1 MPLLQLEPV
10 PLLQIQRD
18 LYDLPRS
25 FERFEAYIATMV
37 GGSDDIALPPLVAMN
52 PMGKPHVAALL
63 DALLSIDAEGIAAR
77 SLVEAQR
84 RLRGLEAKLKVG
96 LVVADDAMGGW
107 TDRHMFE
114 AKHRFEWD
122 ADARRGW
129 STVMLW
135 SSEVPSA
142 ETVVA
147 ETLSSVYRT
156 LYLLRFGPPTTLH
169 RMLRQEGLAAAFA
182 GAEPT
187 LAGDDLELV
196 RLELEPHLEAGGF
209 AQVFPLLYGDE
220 AAAQAGLPTRGL
232 PPRAGF
238 ELGLTQVLAAAAGP
252 EDALLAAEV
261 REDGKIVS

>member
-1 MPLLQLEPV
+1 MPLPQLELV
-10 PLLQIQRD
+10 PLLRIQRD
-18 LYDLPRS
+18 LYDLPRNS
-25 FERFEAYIATMV
+25 ERFEAYIATMV
-37 GGSDDIALPPLVAMN
+37 DGSDDIALPPLAAMN

-63 DALLSIDAEGIAAR
+63 DTLLSFDAEAIAAR
-77 SLVEAQR
+77 TLVEAQR
-84 RLRGLEAKLKVG
+84 RLHGLEANLKVG

-122 ADARRGW
+122 AEARRGW

-135 SSEVPSA
+135 SSEVPSEEA
-142 ETVVA
+142 VAA
-147 ETLSSVYRT
+147 ETLSSIYRT
-156 LYLLRFGPPTTLH
+156 LHLLRFGPPTTLR

-196 RLELEPHLEAGGF
+196 RLELEPQLEAGVF

-220 AAAQAGLPTRGL
+220 AAAKAGLPTRGL

-238 ELGLTQVLAAAAGP
+238 ELALAQVLAAGTAP
-252 EDALLAAEV
+252 EDALLTAEV
-261 REDGKIVS
+261 REGGEIVP